1 VKGIYL
7 SVVVALAASIAT
19 PSPARAE
26 GPTPDQ
32 LEAAKKAYGEGK
44 ALHEQGKL
52 VEAIEKF
59 KESYRLSKN
68 PVLLYNIGLTLD
80 EAGQKETAV
89 LFYRKF
95 LTDAPQTAAQRQTA
109 VERVKVLEK
118 EKLDADLAGPTTPPP
133 TKDKDKDTVVA
144 TAPEPKPEQPKPAKV
159 KIKPAGTYSAS
170 DFQHQAL
177 DTAPPGKPLDV
188 TAFVPEDSGFVVT
201 LYYRGKGESQF
212 TAKQMKWR
220 NKELVARIPAAKMN
234 GSAVQYYI
242 RVKDAA
248 DKTIAESGKGTDPNL
263 ISIEAGSP
271 THYYAD
277 MTDDNAG
284 MVEPKHHDEDDPLGH
299 KSTSQATTE
308 PDGAGSGSGSGS
320 GEQVDSP
327 TVTGVGFL
335 DVGSKK
341 FTVTKWGTTIGAGVF
356 LLGGI
361 IFYTQASAQA
371 SNLEKDSKSCGTPP
385 CRPFDSYDQSVQ
397 NAGHEF
403 NALSNVGI
411 AFGVVAAGVAGYYW
425 YRELTTKKP
434 HADDQPAAAAPSS
447 DTSWIVVPSAG
458 NGFAGAAAAVRF

>member
-1 VKGIYL
+1 VKGIL
-7 SVVVALAASIAT
+7 LAVFVVLASVAA

-26 GPTPDQ
+26 GPTPEQ
-32 LEAAKKAYGEGK
+32 LDAAKKAYGEGK

-80 EAGQKETAV
+80 ESGQKETAV

-95 LTDAPQTAAQRQTA
+95 LMDAPQTAAQRQTA
-109 VERVKVLEK
+109 LERVKVLEK
-118 EKLDADLAGPTTPPP
+118 EKLDADLAGPTTTPPP
-133 TKDKDKDTVVA
+133 PAKEKDKDKETVVA
-144 TAPEPKPEQPKPAKV
+144 TAPEPKPEPVKPPKTV
-159 KIKPAGTYSAS
+159 RIKPAGTYGAS
-170 DFQHQAL
+170 DFQHQVL
-177 DTAPPGKPLDV
+177 DTAPPSKPLDV

-220 NKELVARIPAAKMN
+220 NKELVARIPAAKMT
-234 GSAVQYYI
+234 GSAIQYYI

-248 DKTIAESGKGTDPNL
+248 DKTISESGKATDPNL
-263 ISIEAGSP
+263 ISIEAGSA
-271 THYYAD
+271 THYYTD
-277 MTDDNAG
+277 MTDDSAG

-299 KSTSQATTE
+299 KSTAQATTTE
-308 PDGAGSGSGSGS
+308 PDGSGS
-320 GEQVDSP
+320 GEQVDNP
-327 TVTGVGFL
+327 TVSGQGFL

-341 FTVTKWGTTIGAGVF
+341 FTYTKWGTTGGAGLF

-397 NAGHEF
+397 SAGHEF
-403 NALSNVGI
+403 NTLSNVGI

-434 HADDQPAAAAPSS
+434 HHDDQPAAAPSS